1 MRVAILT
8 LLSMAIAW
16 SKNSTKIKQKEGKVF
31 SLFSIV
37 QFPNDACSSTSGT
50 YKNGTCLTAGECSSR
65 GGSAQ
70 GNCAAGFGVCC
81 IFSVSASGSSVTEN
95 CTYIVNPNYPSNYAT
110 AGSLSYTI
118 RKCSND
124 VCRVRL
130 DYESFVLDGPTPP
143 GTAATSGQCA
153 TDVMT
158 IITTDRADTPT
169 IGAVGTYGH
178 YPYLCGTN
186 T

>member
-95 CTYIVNPNYPSNYAT
+95 CTYIVNPSYPSNYAT

-124 VCRVRL
+124 ICRIRL
-130 DYESFVLDGPTPP
+130 DYESFALDGPTTPSV
-143 GTAATSGQCA
+143 ANQATSAQCA

-158 IITTDRADTPT
+158 VR
-169 IGAVGTYGH
+169 
-178 YPYLCGTN
+178 
-186 T
+186 